1 MKDYH
6 EVALMHDLL
15 KRLALEHEP
24 LLRPELCPEKFVG
37 LVLHQQ
43 K

>member
-15 KRLALEHEP
+15 KALLLNIEP
-24 LLRPELCPEKFVG
+24 LLRPELCPERFLG